1 MASRKKTLKYFQRG
15 GQAPLLALIFEGEAG
30 SERYGNVRRVGSSF
44 PGRTFSQFSHSVVS
58 DSLRPHGLQLARP
71 PCPSP
76 SPGACSNSCP
86 FSRWCHPAISS
97 SVVPFC
103 SCLQSF
109 PTSGSFPISQFIPR
123 A

>member
-58 DSLRPHGLQLARP
+58 DSL
-71 PCPSP
+71 
-76 SPGACSNSCP
+76 
-86 FSRWCHPAISS
+86 
-97 SVVPFC
+97 
-103 SCLQSF
+103 
-109 PTSGSFPISQFIPR
+109 
-123 A
+123 